1 MTTISM
7 TTTPAVARPEVS
19 TPVAAWLR
27 LLRPWWRLG
36 VGRLADAVA
45 ATSADD
51 AVAYQV
57 PVSRS
62 SLRGFTRPRGLRLS
76 CVRGD
81 LWITVDGDPIDHV
94 LAAGEHFE
102 PADSRR
108 VLVYGLGD
116 AVLRVQPAPAL
127 QPKPRLVLQADPG

>member
-1 MTTISM
+1 MTTTSM
-7 TTTPAVARPEVS
+7 TTTPAVTPSAVS
-19 TPVAAWLR
+19 KPLAGGLRAW
-27 LLRPWWRLG
+27 RPWWRRG
-36 VGRLADAVA
+36 VERPADVVGAMS
-45 ATSADD
+45 ATD

-57 PVSRS
+57 PVPGGT
-62 SLRGFTRPRGLRLS
+62 LRRFTRPRGLRLT

-81 LWITVDGDPIDHV
+81 LWITVDGDPVDHV

-102 PADSRR
+102 PTDSRR

>member
-7 TTTPAVARPEVS
+7 TP
-19 TPVAAWLR
+19 TPVLTPSGVLAWLAGWLR
-27 LLRPWWRLG
+27 RLRPWGRRG
-36 VGRLADAVA
+36 VGRLDDVVGAV
-45 ATSADD
+45 SADD

-57 PVSRS
+57 PVPGGTLRS
-62 SLRGFTRPRGLRLS
+62 FTRPHGLRLA

-81 LWITVDGDPIDHV
+81 LWITVDGDPVDHV

-102 PADSRR
+102 PSDARR

-116 AVLRVQPAPAL
+116 AVLRVLPAPAL
-127 QPKPRLVLQADPG
+127 RAKPRLVLQADPG